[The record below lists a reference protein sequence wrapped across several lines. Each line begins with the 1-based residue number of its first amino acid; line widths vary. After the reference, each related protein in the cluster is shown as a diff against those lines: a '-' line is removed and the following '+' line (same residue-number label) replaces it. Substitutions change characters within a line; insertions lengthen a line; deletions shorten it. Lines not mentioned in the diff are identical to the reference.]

1 MPVTKNPMLRYRIL
15 DECFRN
21 SMRSYTIDELLD
33 EVNRRIELTEGKAE
47 IIKLRQL
54 RYDIAYMQSD
64 EGWGIELVEEKFGK
78 KRVYRYED
86 TSYSIFNSSL
96 TDMQINAIQSVIGLL
111 EGYSSNPEMN
121 HLIDMLDTLKLT
133 ADNTRIERKI
143 IGVGMNPYLKG
154 REHLITL
161 YQHIKSNEA
170 LQFEYKKFGS
180 EELTKEIIHPQY
192 LKEYNQRWFLIS
204 VYEKNKDA
212 IRVFALDRI
221 VSFKVAK
228 RVKYFEVELDWEEEY
243 FADIIGVTNYE
254 HESPVEIKLRFLNG
268 RGNYVETKPLHPSQ
282 KPVSWIDSQT
292 AEVSL
297 YVKINNELV
306 AMLLSYG
313 NDLEVIESEELKNR
327 LKTKRSN

>member
-21 SMRSYTIDELLD
+21 SMRSYTIDELLE
-33 EVNRRIELTEGKAE
+33 EVNRRIEITEGKAE

-64 EGWGIELVEEKFGK
+64 EGWCIELVEEKFGK

-143 IGVGMNPYLKG
+143 IGLGINPYLKG
-154 REHLITL
+154 REHLIPL

-170 LQFEYKKFGS
+170 LHLEYKKFGS
-180 EELTKEIIHPQY
+180 NEASKEIVHPQY
-192 LKEYNQRWFLIS
+192 LKEYNQRWFLIA
-204 VYEKNKDA
+204 VYENNKDA

-221 VSFKVAK
+221 VGYKVAK
-228 RVKYFEVELDWEEEY
+228 RIKYFEVELDWEEEY

-254 HESPVEIKLRFLNG
+254 NETPIEIKLRFLNG

-282 KPVSWIDSQT
+282 KPVFWIDSQT

-297 YVKINNELV
+297 FVKINNELE
-306 AMLLSYG
+306 AMLLGYG
-313 NDLEVIESEELKNR
+313 KDLEVIEPKELKKR
-327 LKTKRSN
+327 LKEKK

>member
-15 DECFRN
+15 DECFGN
-21 SMRSYTIDELLD
+21 SMRSFTIDELLD

-143 IGVGMNPYLKG
+143 IGLGINPYLKG
-154 REHLITL
+154 REHLIPL

-170 LQFEYKKFGS
+170 LHLEYKKFGNNEAS
-180 EELTKEIIHPQY
+180 KEIVHPQY
-192 LKEYNQRWFLIS
+192 LKEYNQRWFLIA
-204 VYEKNKDA
+204 VYENNKDA
-212 IRVFALDRI
+212 IRIFALDRI
-221 VSFKVAK
+221 VGYKVAK
-228 RVKYFEVELDWEEEY
+228 RIKYFEVELDWEEEY

-254 HESPVEIKLRFLNG
+254 NETPVEIKLRFLNG

-292 AEVSL
+292 ADVSL
-297 YVKINNELV
+297 FVKVNNELE

-313 NDLEVIESEELKNR
+313 KDLEVVTPFELK
-327 LKTKRSN
+327 KRIYDKK

>member
-1 MPVTKNPMLRYRIL
+1 
-15 DECFRN
+15 
-21 SMRSYTIDELLD
+21 
-33 EVNRRIELTEGKAE
+33 
-47 IIKLRQL
+47 
-54 RYDIAYMQSD
+54 
-64 EGWGIELVEEKFGK
+64 
-78 KRVYRYED
+78 
-86 TSYSIFNSSL
+86 
-96 TDMQINAIQSVIGLL
+96 
-111 EGYSSNPEMN
+111 
-121 HLIDMLDTLKLT
+121 MLDTLKLT

-154 REHLITL
+154 REHLIPL

-170 LQFEYKKFGS
+170 LHFEYKKFGS
-180 EELTKEIIHPQY
+180 NETIKEIIHPQY
-192 LKEYNQRWFLIS
+192 LKEYNQRWFVIS

-221 VSFKVAK
+221 VCFKVTK

-243 FADIIGVTNYE
+243 FADIIGVTNFE
-254 HESPVEIKLRFLNG
+254 NESPVDIKLRFLNG

-297 YVKINNELV
+297 YVKINNEME

-313 NDLEVIESEELKNR
+313 KDLEVIEPLELHNR
-327 LKTKRSN
+327 LTLKRSN

>member
-21 SMRSYTIDELLD
+21 SMRSFTIDELLD

-143 IGVGMNPYLKG
+143 IGVGINPYLKG

-161 YQHIKSNEA
+161 YQHIKNNEA

-192 LKEYNQRWFLIS
+192 LKEYNQRWFLIA

-228 RVKYFEVELDWEEEY
+228 RVTYFEVELDWEEEY

-292 AEVSL
+292 ADVSL

-313 NDLEVIESEELKNR
+313 NDLVVIEPEELTNR
-327 LKTKRSN
+327 LKINRSN

>member
-21 SMRSYTIDELLD
+21 GMRSYTIDELLE
-33 EVNRRIELTEGKAE
+33 EVNRRIEITEGKAE

-143 IGVGMNPYLKG
+143 IGVGINPYLKG
-154 REHLITL
+154 REHLIPL

-170 LQFEYKKFGS
+170 LHLEYKKFGS
-180 EELTKEIIHPQY
+180 EESSREIIHPQY
-192 LKEYNQRWFLIS
+192 LKEFNQRWFLIA
-204 VYEKNKDA
+204 VYENNKDA

-221 VSFKVAK
+221 VGFRVAK
-228 RVKYFEVELDWEEEY
+228 RIKYFEVELDWEEEY

-254 HESPVEIKLRFLNG
+254 NESPVEIKLRFLNG
-268 RGNYVETKPLHPSQ
+268 RGNYVQTKPLHPSQ
-282 KPVSWIDSQT
+282 KPVSWIDNQT
-292 AEVSL
+292 ADVSL
-297 YVKINNELV
+297 YVKINNELE

-313 NDLEVIESEELKNR
+313 KDLEIIEPKELKKR
-327 LKTKRSN
+327 LKEKK

>member
-111 EGYSSNPEMN
+111 DGYSSNPEMK
-121 HLIDMLDTLKLT
+121 HLIDTLDTLKLT

-180 EELTKEIIHPQY
+180 DESIKEIIHPQY
-192 LKEYNQRWFLIS
+192 LKEFNQRWFLIS

-243 FADIIGVTNYE
+243 FADIIGVTNFE
-254 HESPVEIKLRFLNG
+254 HESPVDIKLRFLNG
-268 RGNYVETKPLHPSQ
+268 RGNYAETKPLHPSQ
-282 KPVSWIDSQT
+282 KPISWIDSQT

-297 YVKINNELV
+297 YVKLNNELV

-313 NDLEVIESEELKNR
+313 NDVEVIEPIELKNR
-327 LKTKRSN
+327 LTTKR

>member
-1 MPVTKNPMLRYRIL
+1 MLRYRIL

-33 EVNRRIELTEGKAE
+33 EVNRRIEITEGKAE

-64 EGWGIELVEEKFGK
+64 EGWCIELVEEKFGK

-111 EGYSSNPEMN
+111 DGYSSNPEMN

-143 IGVGMNPYLKG
+143 IGLGINPYLKG

-192 LKEYNQRWFLIS
+192 LKEYNQRWFLIA

-313 NDLEVIESEELKNR
+313 NDLEVIEPEELKNR
-327 LKTKRSN
+327 LVIKKSNSQ